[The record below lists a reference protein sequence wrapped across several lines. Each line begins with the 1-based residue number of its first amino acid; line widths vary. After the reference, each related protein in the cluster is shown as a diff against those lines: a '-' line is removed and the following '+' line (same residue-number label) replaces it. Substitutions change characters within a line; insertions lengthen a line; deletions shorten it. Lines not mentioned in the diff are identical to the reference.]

1 MTTVISRQN
10 FDKFVFH
17 WCDYYGLAE
26 DTSRV
31 LHAAGVTTGEDL
43 LALAGDQISALSVSL
58 SQRCLLRGALLQV
71 RHLEHFR

>member
-17 WCDYYGLAE
+17 WCEYYGLAD
-26 DTSRV
+26 DTPKV
-31 LHAAGVTTGEDL
+31 LYASGVITGEEL
-43 LALAGDQISALSVSL
+43 LFLDGDQINALNVSL

-71 RHLEHFR
+71 RQTTFYA